1 MIHIIVYS
9 TTNTVAK
16 MYKKKGNHFKITQEA
31 DENGRDLRYTLKAV
45 GEPPQPTV

>member
-16 MYKKKGNHFKITQEA
+16 MYKKKKPFQN
-31 DENGRDLRYTLKAV
+31 NGRKMVMAGTLGIHLKGCGRAN
-45 GEPPQPTV
+45 PTH